1 MHCSGSLALWIRIL
15 CCCIVRMC
23 YVLVALWILIL
34 CCGIVR
40 MCCVL
45 EDFLVFLL
53 GLVFLFGLECEC
65 DHGCEG
71 FTHPCGKGR
80 EVQGER
86 A

>member
-1 MHCSGSLALWIRIL
+1 MHCSRSL
-15 CCCIVRMC
+15 
-23 YVLVALWILIL
+23 ALWILIL
-34 CCGIVR
+34 CCDIVR

-53 GLVFLFGLECEC
+53 SFVFLFGLECDC

-71 FTHPCGKGR
+71 FTHPSGKGR
-80 EVQGER
+80 EVQGEWVVVGF